1 MSDILSS
8 YFSTSLPYKNNISY
22 RNNYSNEKHSLK
34 LLNNEMMLKLPK
46 ITPIPILMTEHNISS
61 NKELIQNRNE
71 EDKKTYYKKKHNYN
85 NKTLETNIKLSNTF
99 FRNKVLSELNHLNK
113 SNFNK
118 YTNNPNYSLSLNPV
132 IIKSNLKALKKEN
145 NFNNNKSENQ
155 STGRYQSTESN
166 NIQKDNK
173 NYIINEYI
181 SRLINDNNNKKK
193 NRFYSI
199 YDKEK
204 KEKYSINKSID
215 PTKYIKN
222 KFLDDSFNNN
232 EFKISKIQNQFFNGN
247 DIMNDNNIKNI
258 NENNK
263 NNLDL
268 LPLQTESYENKTRSL
283 INKMFDRQYKIN
295 NFYFGKKYYSPNYS
309 KIKNNTIN
317 IKTYLR
323 NRRKE
328 TDKNNID
335 KLTIDERMKN
345 VLIETKKMKNTFV
358 NKHKIREKIITKIKK
373 HVDNNENIIMATCTL
388 NEN

>member
-283 INKMFDRQYKIN
+283 INKMFDRQYKIK

>member
-132 IIKSNLKALKKEN
+132 IIKDNLKALKKEN